1 MATQRLYVVH
11 GMGSDAVGLVGQI
24 AAPIARAKGNILD
37 LRQDVLHGLFTIY
50 MVVDLTGSHLTAK
63 KLQTLIEQIGEQ
75 TGLELAATP
84 YRPVARRPDKK
95 NLLMICIGRDKPGI
109 IASSAEM
116 LGKYNANIELAQ
128 TIGRAGIFVMEL
140 IADVS
145 HCTLP
150 LANLQQTIRKK
161 MAALSIHT
169 IFQEEHVFVKRE
181 RVLLFQM
188 TCSFIDRAICQEILA
203 QTGLSATDLAS
214 VYSPSQLVP
223 SLQQAVAK
231 LDGLPLDVIDT
242 IVAGITPTA
251 ETMELLQTLKVMGY
265 RIALASTGLR
275 CFTDAVCKRLD
286 IDAAYG
292 IPHRVD
298 DDARTMV
305 GELTLDELG
314 SHDND
319 AVLADLTAREH
330 VGLEDVTVITDEG
343 CRPAP
348 GIRLTFNIET
358 LLDCF
363 NRHVI
368 TPDNVVGLLGSFG
381 IPDPEQSEAEATP

>member
-24 AAPIARAKGNILD
+24 TAPIARARGNILD

-50 MVVDLTGSHLTAK
+50 LVVDLTGSQLTAK
-63 KLQTLIEQIGEQ
+63 KLQTLIDQIGAQ
-75 TGLELAATP
+75 TGLQLTASP
-84 YRPVARRPDKK
+84 YRPVARRPERK

-116 LGKYNANIELAQ
+116 LGKHNANIELAQ
-128 TIGRAGIFVMEL
+128 TIGREGIFVMEL
-140 IADVS
+140 ITDVS

-150 LANLQQTIRKK
+150 LTNLQRTIQQK
-161 MAALSIHT
+161 MAALNIRT
-169 IFQEEHVFVKRE
+169 IFQEEHVFSKRA

-188 TCSFIDRAICQEILA
+188 TGSFIAQGTRDEILE
-203 QTGLSATDLAS
+203 QTGLSEEDLAT
-214 VYSPSQLVP
+214 VYSRRELMP
-223 SLQQAVAK
+223 SLQRAVAK
-231 LDGLPLDVIDT
+231 LDGLPLDLIDT

-251 ETMELLQTLKVMGY
+251 ETTELLQTLKVMGY

-275 CFTDAVCKRLD
+275 CFTDALRKRLD

-298 DDARTMV
+298 DDARTLV
-305 GELTLDELG
+305 GELNLDELG
-314 SHDND
+314 SHDSD
-319 AVLADLTAREH
+319 AVLADLTTTQR
-330 VGLEDVTVITDEG
+330 VGLEDVTIITDEG
-343 CRPAP
+343 CRETP
-348 GIRLTFNIET
+348 GIRLNFAVET

-368 TPDNVVGLLGSFG
+368 TQDNVIGLLGSFG
-381 IPDPEQSEAEATP
+381 IPDREEPESEATP